1 MQRGKILGSKLEG
14 LTKPYTSDMN
24 TVTEKD
30 LLVPR
35 SSSSC
40 VVSVDSSEMKVIRL
54 DDHTMLNLGVFFPFF
69 SFSPF
74 LFPIL
79 LPFL

>member
-1 MQRGKILGSKLEG
+1 MQRGKVLGSKLEG

-40 VVSVDSSEMKVIRL
+40 VVSVDSSETTR
-54 DDHTMLNLGVFFPFF
+54 
-69 SFSPF
+69 
-74 LFPIL
+74 
-79 LPFL
+79 